1 MQSEAYRMEN
11 ARLLDLLAK
20 TKEYGH
26 FAEFAKDSGHGV
38 RYMNPTE
45 VEQAPSPNKTR
56 RGTQASTA
64 GSEAEESDAWI
75 PEEAYKVA
83 HDFRNK
89 CAANVS
95 KALMNT
101 LLNDLN
107 KIWRAREKK
116 QISKIKSEATRE
128 VQYMRREVAFKKP
141 YD

>member
-1 MQSEAYRMEN
+1 MEAYRQEN
-11 ARLLDLLAK
+11 ARLLALLAK

-26 FAEFAKDSGHGV
+26 FAEFAQDSGQGV
-38 RYMNPTE
+38 RYMDPKE
-45 VEQAPSPNKTR
+45 GQAPSPNKSVR
-56 RGTQASTA
+56 STA
-64 GSEAEESDAWI
+64 HSTAESEVEDDDWI

-116 QISKIKSEATRE
+116 
-128 VQYMRREVAFKKP
+128 
-141 YD
+141 